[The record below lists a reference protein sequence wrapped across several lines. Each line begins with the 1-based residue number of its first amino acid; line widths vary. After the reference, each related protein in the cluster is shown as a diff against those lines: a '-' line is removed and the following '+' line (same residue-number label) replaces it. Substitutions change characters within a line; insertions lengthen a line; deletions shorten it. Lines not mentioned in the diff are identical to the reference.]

1 MEVLII
7 GLTTWIVIPMLVLI
21 ILLNVD
27 KGEEDD

>member
-7 GLTTWIVIPMLVLI
+7 GLTTWVVIPMLVLI

-27 KGEEDD
+27 KGDNE

>member
-27 KGEEDD
+27 KGDNE